1 LDLVSKRANLGSG
14 LVPDTQVLLV
24 LAVQEAG
31 LRSALAA
38 QLALSG
44 ASLVTTSD
52 IDNPALLRG
61 VRRPAV
67 LVVDSGM
74 ATERPAGWLE
84 AALEDVRWL
93 QIVLLSAAAIE
104 CNGNPHPKLLR
115 TEARQ
120 AARALA
126 DNLPRWREECA
137 QA

>member
-1 LDLVSKRANLGSG
+1 M
-14 LVPDTQVLLV
+14 PDTQVLLV

-52 IDNPALLRG
+52 VDNPALLRG

-67 LVVDSGM
+67 LVLDGGM
-74 ATERPAGWLE
+74 AAERPAGWLE
-84 AALEDVRWL
+84 AALDDVRWL
-93 QIVLLSAAAIE
+93 QIVLLSTAAVEDPA
-104 CNGNPHPKLLR
+104 GGHPKLLLAETR
-115 TEARQ
+115 L

-126 DNLPRWREECA
+126 ANMPRWSAECA
-137 QA
+137 LA

>member
-1 LDLVSKRANLGSG
+1 VVF
-14 LVPDTQVLLV
+14 VPETQVLLV

-52 IDNPALLRG
+52 VDNPALLRG

-67 LVVDSGM
+67 LVLDAGM
-74 ATERPAGWLE
+74 AAERPLGWLE
-84 AALEDVRWL
+84 GALDDVRWL
-93 QIVLLSAAAIE
+93 QIVLLSAAAVE
-104 CNGNPHPKLLR
+104 DRANAHPKLLR
-115 TEARQ
+115 AEIRS

-126 DNLPRWREECA
+126 DNVPRWREECA
-137 QA
+137 RA

>member
-1 LDLVSKRANLGSG
+1 
-14 LVPDTQVLLV
+14 VLLV

-67 LVVDSGM
+67 LVLDAGM
-74 ATERPAGWLE
+74 AAQRPSGWLE
-84 AALEDVRWL
+84 TALEDVRWL
-93 QIVLLSAAAIE
+93 QIVLLSAAAVE
-104 CNGNPHPKLLR
+104 DSADAHPKLLR
-115 TEARQ
+115 ADARL

-126 DNLPRWREECA
+126 ANVPRWSEECA
-137 QA
+137 RV

>member
-1 LDLVSKRANLGSG
+1 MPS
-14 LVPDTQVLLV
+14 TQVLLV
-24 LAVQEAG
+24 IAVQEAG

-67 LVVDSGM
+67 LVLDAGM
-74 ATERPAGWLE
+74 AAERPLGWLE

-93 QIVLLSAAAIE
+93 QIVLLSAAAVE
-104 CNGNPHPKLLR
+104 DKAGAHPKLLHA
-115 TEARQ
+115 EARL

-126 DNLPRWREECA
+126 DNVPRWREECA
-137 QA
+137 RA

>member
-1 LDLVSKRANLGSG
+1 
-14 LVPDTQVLLV
+14 VPDTQVLLV

-52 IDNPALLRG
+52 VDNPAVLRG

-67 LVVDSGM
+67 LVLDAGM
-74 ATERPAGWLE
+74 AAERPRGWLE
-84 AALEDVRWL
+84 RALEDARWL
-93 QIVLLSAAAIE
+93 QIVLLSEEAVEDDGTA
-104 CNGNPHPKLLR
+104 HPKLLR
-115 TEARQ
+115 AEARL

-126 DNLPRWREECA
+126 DNVPRWSEECA
-137 QA
+137 RA